1 MSQTL
6 CKRCDF
12 LPSTRWLHAGG
23 GLSSPN
29 NIHQCADRASSR
41 SETNRKCLSHSPD
54 LACDHT
60 CRRCRAGVLAKIEI
74 SAIIKST

>member
-29 NIHQCADRASSR
+29 NIHQCADRASPR
-41 SETNRKCLSHSPD
+41 SETNEKLPIA
-54 LACDHT
+54 LARPRLRPHLQAASCW
-60 CRRCRAGVLAKIEI
+60 RPGQIEI